1 MNKTLN
7 ILLLL
12 ITLYSCKSTEPKLWV
27 KNWDYKHYEFN
38 DSTMH
43 ILRCYNCKV
52 LKKVAKIDSVE
63 TMDIYEKTCFLPYEV
78 SQMRNL
84 KYLAFFVDKLKVD
97 KKIKEL
103 PYLKTLWFWGSG
115 AAISKTAQCWFIK
128 APNLELLSIDFIDN
142 PKVLEKI
149 AEMKHLKYLQI
160 GIRFFDSLP
169 KSIQNLKNLERLRVG
184 YFVGDEP
191 SPKAMQFP
199 KFISQLTKLKE
210 LHLSA
215 DLSDNIQYLDGLN
228 DLKTLS
234 MFSFEKFDSQYLEL
248 KKFEKLEHID
258 FDKTLSLEQWKKIK
272 KNLPNIKIPQYILEK
287 ILISY

>member
-12 ITLYSCKSTEPKLWV
+12 ISLYSCQSTEPKLWV
-27 KNWDYKHYEFN
+27 KNWDYKHYEFH
-38 DSTMH
+38 DSTMRV
-43 ILRCYNCKV
+43 LSCYNCKV

-63 TMDIYEKTCFLPYEV
+63 TMDIYDKNCFLPYEV
-78 SQMRNL
+78 SQMKNL
-84 KYLAFFVDKLKVD
+84 KYLTFFSHKLKID
-97 KKIKEL
+97 KNIKEL
-103 PYLKTLWFWGSG
+103 PYLKTLLILGVSL
-115 AAISKTAQCWFIK
+115 SKPSQCWFIESPK
-128 APNLELLSIDFIDN
+128 LELLAIDFIDDV
-142 PKVLEKI
+142 KVLEKI
-149 AEMKHLKYLQI
+149 VEMKHLKTLQI

-169 KSIQNLKNLERLRVG
+169 KSIQNLKNLESLSVG

-228 DLKTLS
+228 DLKRLS

-258 FDKTLSLEQWKKIK
+258 FDKTLSLEQWKKIE